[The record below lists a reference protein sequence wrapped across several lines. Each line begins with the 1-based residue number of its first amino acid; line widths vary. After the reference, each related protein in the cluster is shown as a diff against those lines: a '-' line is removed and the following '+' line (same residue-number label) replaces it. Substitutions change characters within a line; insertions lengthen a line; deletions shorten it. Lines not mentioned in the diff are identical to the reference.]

1 MSVYSNVADGIQIP
15 GKVEVGVIPRFH
27 IERQRIPDE
36 FDPETGLPKYRTI
49 ELVDLLVPGDKNS
62 VPTKRVTPE
71 IKQRFAREYALW
83 KSQGQ
88 SSEAQLGDGLPLA
101 QWPQIPKELAAG
113 LAHANVFTVQQLAG
127 LSDSQ
132 CQIRGT
138 IGLRK
143 YRDMAA
149 AFINASAAA
158 APIAE
163 LTKKNEALE
172 NQINLMRKQ
181 MDQMQ
186 ENFERELQKA
196 RSATETPDLS
206 MPDEDETPR
215 SKKR

>member
-1 MSVYSNVADGIQIP
+1 MSIYSNLAEGIQIP
-15 GKVEVGVIPRFH
+15 GKVEAGVIPRFR

-49 ELVDLLVPGDKNS
+49 ELVDLLVPGDKNNI
-62 VPTKRVTPE
+62 PTKRVTPE
-71 IKQRFAREYALW
+71 VKQRFAREYAHW
-83 KSQGQ
+83 KAQGQ
-88 SSEAQLGDGLPLA
+88 STEAQLGDGLPLN

-143 YRDMAA
+143 YRDMAS
-149 AFINASAAA
+149 AFINASSAA

-172 NQINLMRKQ
+172 NQLALMQKQ
-181 MDQMQ
+181 MTQMQ

-196 RSATETPDLS
+196 QQNRDAEMPDLS
-206 MPDEDETPR
+206 EAPTQQR
-215 SKKR
+215 SKGR

>member
-1 MSVYSNVADGIQIP
+1 MSIYSNVAEGIQIP
-15 GKVEVGVIPRFH
+15 GKVEAGVIPRFH
-27 IERQRIPDE
+27 VERQRIPDE

-49 ELVDLLVPGDKNS
+49 ELVDLLVPGDKNNT
-62 VPTKRVTPE
+62 PTKRVTPE

-83 KSQGQ
+83 KSQGAA
-88 SSEAQLGDGLPLA
+88 SDAQLGDGLPLN

-113 LAHANVFTVQQLAG
+113 LAHANVFTVQQLAN

-149 AFINASAAA
+149 AFINASSAA

-172 NQINLMRKQ
+172 NQLSLMQKQ
-181 MDQMQ
+181 MQQMQ
-186 ENFERELQKA
+186 ENFEKELQKA
-196 RSATETPDLS
+196 VQARESEMPDLS
-206 MPDEDETPR
+206 EPTTQRD
-215 SKKR
+215 KKR

>member
-1 MSVYSNVADGIQIP
+1 MSIYSNLAEGIQIP
-15 GKVEVGVIPRFH
+15 GKVEAGVIPRFH
-27 IERQRIPDE
+27 VERQRIPDE

-49 ELVDLLVPGDKNS
+49 ELVDLLVPGDKNNT
-62 VPTKRVTPE
+62 PTKRVTPE
-71 IKQRFAREYALW
+71 VKQRFAREYALW
-83 KSQGQ
+83 KAQGQ
-88 SSEAQLGDGLPLA
+88 ATEAQLGDGLPLN

-143 YRDMAA
+143 YRDMAS
-149 AFINASAAA
+149 AFINASSAA

-172 NQINLMRKQ
+172 NQLALMQKQ
-181 MDQMQ
+181 MTQMQ

-196 RSATETPDLS
+196 QQNRDAEMPDLS
-206 MPDEDETPR
+206 EAPTQQR
-215 SKKR
+215 SKGR